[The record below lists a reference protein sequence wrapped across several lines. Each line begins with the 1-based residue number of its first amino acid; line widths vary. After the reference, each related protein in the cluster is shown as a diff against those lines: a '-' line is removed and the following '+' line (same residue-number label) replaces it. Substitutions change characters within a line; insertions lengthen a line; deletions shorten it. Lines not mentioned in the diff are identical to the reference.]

1 METNRLQS
9 SLFCLFLVASGASA
23 KLGGKLLPVPVA
35 FSSPETGIGGGAKL
49 RWQDPY
55 DKPGF
60 ADITAYTTQ
69 KVQSHMDVEVMRDSL
84 DGIWRFNG
92 YGEFGKFP
100 GKWFGHGNP
109 PEDSLASIYTPV
121 YVGGW
126 FSASRWLDDGWLVGV
141 KGTLE
146 NWDIHND
153 HLGIHRTE
161 RFTGGK
167 GGLEANIG
175 IEVTREGRDLATH
188 PKNGSYLKLSV
199 QTSVPGTDFEWQNLT
214 LDASE
219 TVTFSD
225 ITAVVRGH
233 HEEVWG
239 SVPFWRTPFLGWRK
253 SLRGLPDKRLRGN
266 VAQCLGTEA
275 RWNTAIKWLQPALFG
290 EIGKAGGHAE
300 VWTADVNWAAGGG
313 CRFPLAEG
321 KAVLRVDYG
330 WSEVGSGLYVDF
342 GHAF

>member
-1 METNRLQS
+1 METNRVHS
-9 SLFCLFLVASGASA
+9 SLMCLFLVASGASA
-23 KLGGKLLPVPVA
+23 KLGGKFLPVPVG

-69 KVQSHMDVEVMRDSL
+69 KVQSHLDMEVMRDSL
-84 DGIWRFNG
+84 DGIWRLNG

-100 GKWFGHGNP
+100 GKWFGLGNP
-109 PEDSLASIYTPV
+109 PDDSLASIYTPV
-121 YVGGW
+121 YLAGW
-126 FSASRWLDDGWLVGV
+126 FSASRWLTGGWLVGA
-141 KGTLE
+141 KLTLE

-153 HLGIHRTE
+153 HQGIYRTQ
-161 RFTGGK
+161 RFTGDK
-167 GGLEANIG
+167 GGFEADIG
-175 IEVTREGRDLATH
+175 IEITREGRDLATN
-188 PKNGSYLKLSV
+188 PKSGSYLKLSI
-199 QTSVPGTDFEWQNLT
+199 QTSVPGTDFDWQNLIA
-214 LDASE
+214 DASQ

-239 SVPFWRTPFLGWRK
+239 SVPFWKTPFLGNRK
-253 SLRGLPDKRLRGN
+253 FLRGIPDKRLRGE
-266 VAQCLGTEA
+266 VAQCLGTEV

-300 VWTADVNWAAGGG
+300 VWTADVNWAAGLGL
-313 CRFPLAEG
+313 RAPLADG
-321 KAVLRVDYG
+321 KAVLRADYG